1 MQNFIKIGS
10 AVWAVALT
18 QTDRRTH
25 AHTHTLGSI
34 ATYSV
39 KMTEYKNLSR
49 TKMHEDG
56 YLQSQR
62 VTEIEA
68 EIFRT

>member
-1 MQNFIKIGS
+1 MQNLIKIGS

-18 QTDRRTH
+18 HTDRHTHAHTYTHTHTHTH

-39 KMTEYKNLSR
+39 KMTEYKNDH
-49 TKMHEDG
+49 KFHH
-56 YLQSQR
+56 
-62 VTEIEA
+62 
-68 EIFRT
+68 

>member
-18 QTDRRTH
+18 QTDRQTDTHTHAHTH

-39 KMTEYKNLSR
+39 KMTEYNNNN
-49 TKMHEDG
+49 T
-56 YLQSQR
+56 
-62 VTEIEA
+62 
-68 EIFRT
+68 